1 MDWLSPETPLIIAH
15 RGASA
20 GAPENT
26 LAAFGLAA
34 EEGAHGVELDVR
46 LSADGNVVVI
56 HDATV
61 DRTTDGAGA
70 VARLTTEQLR
80 SLDAGMGQP
89 IPTLDDVFQ
98 TFGPA
103 LLYNVELKGAGLR
116 DRGLEM
122 AVADRVAAYHLE
134 NQVVVSSFN
143 PFALRRARR
152 CLSRSTMIGRLW
164 YRGPRW
170 LAHAFVPTEA
180 DHPHHSLVDEAYVAW
195 AQEHGYRED
204 GYRVH
209 VWTVDDPAEAQRLA
223 SLGVHAIITNH
234 PKQIREALS

>member
-1 MDWLSPETPLIIAH
+1 MDWLSPDTPLIIAH

-61 DRTTDGAGA
+61 DRTTGGAGA

-80 SLDAGMGQP
+80 ALDAGMGQT

-103 LLYNVELKGAGLR
+103 LLYNVELKGAGFR
-116 DRGLEM
+116 DRGLEA
-122 AVADRVAAYHLE
+122 AVADRIAAYHLE

-152 CLSRSTMIGRLW
+152 SLTRTTMVGRLW
-164 YRGPRW
+164 RRGPRW
-170 LAHAFVPTEA
+170 LAHAFAPIEA
-180 DHPHHSLVDEAYVAW
+180 DHPHYALVDQAHIEW
-195 AQEHGYRED
+195 ARER

-209 VWTVDDPAEAQRLA
+209 VWTVDDPADARRLA
-223 SLGVHAIITNH
+223 SLGVHAIITNQ
-234 PKQIREALS
+234 PKKIREALS